1 MISIK
6 VFDVVKLKNDD
17 KATILRVNDK
27 FSLVEIAGEN
37 KKHSLISNSDI
48 EKVIYRN
55 GIGGKNGP
63 TINIEN

>member
-1 MISIK
+1 MASIK
-6 VFDVVKLKNDD
+6 VFDVVKLKNNE

-37 KKHSLISNSDI
+37 KRNSLISNCDI

-55 GIGGKNGP
+55 EIG
-63 TINIEN
+63 